1 MVFKRLCSRRLQ
13 SLRMGVQNGGARFAG
28 VESETSET
36 SETSMEPENTSQ
48 SSHASQYSQT
58 HCAGMV
64 SRMRLVSV
72 QNEAD
77 RCPEWGSPL
86 RGSGPACGSRECGID
101 KLKVMKTV
109 CICPE
114 CPKCRDRN
122 GRNGQNGQGEMSKTP
137 MGPIGHIGPIGP
149 IKEYAAQG
157 VQNEGSRCPK

>member
-1 MVFKRLCSRRLQ
+1 MFNDSPKSPDGCPKWGSPLRGSGKREKREKY
-13 SLRMGVQNGGARFAG
+13 GTGK
-28 VESETSET
+28 
-36 SETSMEPENTSQ
+36 TSQ
-48 SSHASQYSQT
+48 SSQASQYSHT

-137 MGPIGHIGPIGP
+137 MGPIGHIGPICP

-157 VQNEGSRCPK
+157 DIN